1 MSRLRVLTLI
11 MYVLLIF
18 FLSSRPYL
26 HSPGPDFE
34 LKDKLVHLVE
44 YLILGM
50 LLTSAFG
57 RLGGR
62 TKAGTFLLFLAIGTT
77 VAAFDEVLQSHV
89 PGRNMDVFD
98 WVADAVGVAV
108 GVGLFVSLSRGHV
121 KAVPESPDP
130 GGPGEKGDVA

>member
-44 YLILGM
+44 YLILG
-50 LLTSAFG
+50 LLLIAAAG
-57 RLGGR
+57 RLVCK
-62 TKAGTFLLFLAIGTT
+62 TKAGTFLLFLAIGASI
-77 VAAFDEVLQSHV
+77 AALDEVLQNHV
-89 PGRNMDVFD
+89 PGRSMDVYD
-98 WVADAVGVAV
+98 WVADVLGVAV
-108 GVGLFVSLSRGHV
+108 GVGLFVSLTKGAKTRIP
-121 KAVPESPDP
+121 APANPDNT
-130 GGPGEKGDVA
+130 GAKGDA